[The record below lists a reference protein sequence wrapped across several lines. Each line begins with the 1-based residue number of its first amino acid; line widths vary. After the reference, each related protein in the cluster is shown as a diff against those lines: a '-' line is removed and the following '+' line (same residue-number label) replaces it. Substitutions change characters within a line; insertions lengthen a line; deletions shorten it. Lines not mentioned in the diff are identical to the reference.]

1 MHILHLIE
9 RRYPKK
15 APRIIRNLLIVSIS
29 MLVIGIGLLILS

>member
-15 APRIIRNLLIVSIS
+15 APRIIGILLIASIS
-29 MLVIGIGLLILS
+29 ALVIGIGLLILL